1 MEKEK
6 LVPIYEVQ
14 KAAHERYRVNPRTF
28 QWYVTKGLLP
38 KGIKKGREAFYDI
51 NEKNI
56 NIFDYLFALKSL
68 QDKYGLSIEDIKVLI
83 DKYAKQIKLLNKLL
97 KELAD
102 QYPAGIPLIS
112 LNWRMHKKFLEII
125 SGEEKLDL
133 KSISL
138 DSIKKDV
145 QEEGND
151 LMPF

>member
-14 KAAHERYRVNPRTF
+14 KKAHEQYRVNPRTF

-38 KGIKKGREAFYDI
+38 KGIKRGREAFYDI
-51 NEKNI
+51 NEKSI

-68 QDKYGLSIEDIKVLI
+68 QDNYGLSIEEIKKLI
-83 DKYAKQIKLLNKLL
+83 DQYAKQLKLLNNLL
-97 KELAD
+97 RELAIT
-102 QYPAGIPLIS
+102 YPAGIPLIS

-125 SGEEKLDL
+125 SGEGKLDL

-138 DSIKKDV
+138 DSIKRDV
-145 QEEGND
+145 NEEGNEI
-151 LMPF
+151 MPF